1 MYYVIIYSFTCM
13 SIFLFIHFI
22 IYSFVLLSIIN
33 SQFNSP
39 IARKTL
45 EKAAADK
52 MLEEELEQLK
62 SSLTVKE
69 AEIDS
74 LLVSTAYGRY

>member
-1 MYYVIIYSFTCM
+1 M

-33 SQFNSP
+33 SQFISP